1 MSKPTKTIFCAKEQK
16 DTVHVL
22 SLSAANGEIIAQCDC
37 GEFVKFPAGIKK
49 AEFDALIEKHKI
61 ANEGQVS
68 IEQAEKNL
76 QELADLTER
85 VSNPML
91 PRQYNDIHTK

>member
-1 MSKPTKTIFCAKEQK
+1 MSTPTKTFFCAKEQK

-22 SLSAANGEIIAQCDC
+22 SLSPANGEIVATCDC
-37 GEFVKFPAGIKK
+37 GEFVKFAAGIKK
-49 AEFDALIEKHKI
+49 AEFDQQIAEYKT

-76 QELADLTER
+76 QDLADLTD
-85 VSNPML
+85 N
-91 PRQYNDIHTK
+91 